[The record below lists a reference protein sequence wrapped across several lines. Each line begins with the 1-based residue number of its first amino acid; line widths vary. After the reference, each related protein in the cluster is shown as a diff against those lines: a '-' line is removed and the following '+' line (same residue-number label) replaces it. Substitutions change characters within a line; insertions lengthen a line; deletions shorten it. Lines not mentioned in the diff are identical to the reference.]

1 MKDYT
6 GQIFSTYKNGDIEVV
21 KFLGYR
27 FERQQEYE
35 VRFLNTG
42 TVVPALISA
51 IKKGQVK
58 DPMVPTI
65 AGVGYIGLGRNIA
78 VGEIERRLYRI
89 WANILHRCY
98 DVKDIGYK
106 AYGARGVTVSDEW
119 HCYINFRQ
127 DIEQL
132 PGWELDK
139 FTNKEIQVDKDSRT
153 PGSLLYSK
161 DTCCW
166 LTRVEQAKFMRREVS
181 KFVVVWPD
189 GSELYWDKGTR
200 AFCQAYPRFK
210 ESSVRMVL
218 TGKRNTIFGCKI
230 IRADE
235 EPVTTI
241 ETDESHG
248 VE

>member
-1 MKDYT
+1 MKYYT
-6 GQIFSTYKNGDIEVV
+6 GQIFETNFHGDIEVGE
-21 KFLGYR
+21 FLGYK
-27 FERQQEYE
+27 FEWQQEYE
-35 VRFLNTG
+35 VKFINTG

-58 DPMVPTI
+58 DPMVPTV
-65 AGVGYIGLGRNIA
+65 AGVGYIGLGRNLA
-78 VGEIERRLYRI
+78 VGDQERRLYRI

-98 DVKDIGYK
+98 DIKDIGYK
-106 AYGARGVTVSDEW
+106 SYGARGVTVASEW
-119 HCYINFRQ
+119 HCYKTFRA
-127 DIEQL
+127 DVEQL
-132 PGWELDK
+132 PGWNLEM
-139 FTNKEIQVDKDSRT
+139 FINKEIQVDKDSRVL
-153 PGSLLYSK
+153 GSLLYSK

-166 LTRVEQAKFMRREVS
+166 LTRKEQAKYMRHELS
-181 KFVVVWPD
+181 KFTVVWKD
-189 GSELYWDKGTR
+189 GSELLWDKGTR
-200 AFCQAYPRFK
+200 AFCKAYPEFK